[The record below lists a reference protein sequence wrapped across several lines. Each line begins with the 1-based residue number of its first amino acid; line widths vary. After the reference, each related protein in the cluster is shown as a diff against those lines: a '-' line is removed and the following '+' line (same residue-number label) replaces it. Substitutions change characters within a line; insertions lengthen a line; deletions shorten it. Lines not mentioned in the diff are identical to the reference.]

1 MGWLCRV
8 GIGLDV
14 WRCLFRT
21 AVVEWGGAC
30 EDFFSCASYTRSG
43 WCISSGES
51 GAVWEGGVG
60 KQHL

>member
-30 EDFFSCASYTRSG
+30 EDFFLVLLILDRV
-43 WCISSGES
+43 
-51 GAVWEGGVG
+51 GAFLQARAVRFGGG
-60 KQHL
+60 G